1 MSGKWHSD
9 TVFLEDEKQRN
20 AHMLFGNMICGVIV
34 SVFSATLFFYLR
46 GQPLPEYGQEISPNV
61 WPSTL
66 AFGLM
71 ILGALVAIQ
80 YAVRLV
86 KNGTGQEKAIDPSTR
101 KNTLIMLAVILITIA
116 YIISLKILGYILAT
130 YLYLL
135 VSFYLLGVKE
145 KPKLF
150 FLPLLMVFLY
160 TVSFVMILYI
170 PLPRGMGIFRTL
182 FDFIQ

>member
-1 MSGKWHSD
+1 
-9 TVFLEDEKQRN
+9 
-20 AHMLFGNMICGVIV
+20 MLFGNMICGIV
-34 SVFSATLFFYLR
+34 VSLFSATLFFYLH
-46 GQPLPEYGQEISPNV
+46 GQSLREYGQEISPNV

-71 ILGALVAIQ
+71 ILGGLVAIQ
-80 YAVRLV
+80 YAARLV
-86 KNGTGQEKAIDPSTR
+86 KNGMEQKEAMDPGAK
-101 KNTLIMLAVILITIA
+101 KNTLIMLAVVLITIA
-116 YIISLKILGYILAT
+116 YIISLKIIGYLLAT

>member
-1 MSGKWHSD
+1 M
-9 TVFLEDEKQRN
+9 EDGKQRK
-20 AHMLFGNMICGVIV
+20 AHMLFGNMICGIVV
-34 SVFSATLFFYLR
+34 SVFSAILFFYL
-46 GQPLPEYGQEISPNV
+46 QSQSLPKYGQEMSPNV

-71 ILGALVAIQ
+71 ILGGLVAIQ
-80 YAVRLV
+80 YAVQLV
-86 KNGTGQEKAIDPSTR
+86 KNGLEKKKEVGLDG
-101 KNTLIMLAVILITIA
+101 KNNTLIMLAVILITTA

-145 KPKLF
+145 KSKLV
-150 FLPLLMVFLY
+150 FLPFLMVFLY
-160 TVSFVMILYI
+160 TVSFVMVLYI

-182 FDFIQ
+182 YDFIQ